1 MRGPCNL
8 HKPTMASLV
17 LVLFALPLT
26 QGCDTAE
33 AIAADTAHKPSPHD
47 GENSFFL
54 PKSLRNAPVTLLPQN
69 KGNESPA
76 CLDGSPYGFFFNP
89 SKTNS
94 TKWTISIEGG
104 GWCYDEQLCYNR
116 SKTKLGSS
124 KYFPATAGC
133 ACMNSDDG
141 EGLETD
147 CNCLYMPYCDGAS
160 FSGYRPETRAVPGV
174 PGAEITFRGIR
185 NLDAVLDWA
194 FENGL
199 RDATQFVLTGG
210 SAGGLSTFLHA
221 DRVAARVRTE
231 APKCKKIVAAPVVGY
246 FLDHGNFLNTTGTPN
261 TPSWKNATYTTW
273 MRYIYQM
280 QNLTFGTDGGLTE
293 ACQKEFPNDPGL
305 CFMSPHMQNTI
316 QTPFYIFNSKFDA
329 WQLNNIFQSPFV
341 TKSEQQGVLQYGKV
355 NPLLSPFL
363 LSLRLESHAPTP
375 PQDFMKQFEPVRKSG
390 RNGAFIT
397 SCICH
402 GCAWYNQT
410 SLNVDGKSP
419 YRAYARWM
427 AGLDSG
433 DSAFT
438 IDPRGPNGDG
448 HVQDS
453 RCSTWT
459 PAKTM
464 L

>member
-1 MRGPCNL
+1 
-8 HKPTMASLV
+8 
-17 LVLFALPLT
+17 
-26 QGCDTAE
+26 
-33 AIAADTAHKPSPHD
+33 
-47 GENSFFL
+47 
-54 PKSLRNAPVTLLPQN
+54 
-69 KGNESPA
+69 
-76 CLDGSPYGFFFNP
+76 
-89 SKTNS
+89 
-94 TKWTISIEGG
+94 
-104 GWCYDEQLCYNR
+104 
-116 SKTKLGSS
+116 
-124 KYFPATAGC
+124 
-133 ACMNSDDG
+133 
-141 EGLETD
+141 
-147 CNCLYMPYCDGAS
+147 
-160 FSGYRPETRAVPGV
+160 
-174 PGAEITFRGIR
+174 
-185 NLDAVLDWA
+185 
-194 FENGL
+194 
-199 RDATQFVLTGG
+199 
-210 SAGGLSTFLHA
+210 
-221 DRVAARVRTE
+221 
-231 APKCKKIVAAPVVGY
+231 
-246 FLDHGNFLNTTGTPN
+246 
-261 TPSWKNATYTTW
+261 

-341 TKSEQQGVLQYGKV
+341 TKSEQQGVLQYGK
-355 NPLLSPFL
+355 
-363 LSLRLESHAPTP
+363 
-375 PQDFMKQFEPVRKSG
+375 DFMKQFEPVRKSG

-448 HVQDS
+448 HIQDS